1 MYRAYANCKQ
11 GDILVHNDT
20 AGAHAIMV
28 TGKAINYDS
37 SGTPLGSST
46 ISYIDQ
52 GQGDLGTSQSSWSTG
67 AYSLST
73 LLSKK
78 YVPITTS
85 YFLVSDLA

>member
-1 MYRAYANCKQ
+1 M
-11 GDILVHNDT
+11 HNDT

-37 SGTPLGSST
+37 SGTPLESST

-52 GQGDLGTSQSSWSTG
+52 GQGSLGTSYSSWSTG
-67 AYSLST
+67 TYT
-73 LLSKK
+73 LTTLVSKK